1 MRKLFAGALA
11 AVLALSVLTVSAFAA
26 QGASYVDI
34 GGDEVYDNNCLAGE
48 CLQKDCRRHC
58 GGCARQCAAAGCR
71 FVDEDG
77 DGICDLLAVG
87 NGGCGQ
93 DCGSQNYVDNNGD
106 GVCDNF
112 AFRPQSGTGCQ
123 NGSGCSHHQGGHHGG
138 RGR

>member
-1 MRKLFAGALA
+1 MGKLFAGVLT
-11 AVLALSVLTVSAFAA
+11 AVLALSVLTASAFAA

-34 GGDEVYDNNCLAGE
+34 GGDAVYDNNYLTGE
-48 CLQKDCRRHC
+48 RLQKDCRRHC

-77 DGICDLLAVG
+77 DGICDLLATG
-87 NGGCGQ
+87 NGGC
-93 DCGSQNYVDNNGD
+93 SQNYVDNNGD

-112 AFRPQSGTGCQ
+112 DSCPQSGTGCQ